1 MLKPLA
7 DRVILEVTK
16 EEETTVGG
24 IVLASNVQEKPQ
36 TGKIIA
42 VGDGRTM
49 RNGEKIAVAVSVGQT
64 VLFDKYAGSEVS
76 FEGKDYLI
84 VHEKDII
91 ATVD

>member
-1 MLKPLA
+1 M
-7 DRVILEVTK
+7 
-16 EEETTVGG
+16 
-24 IVLASNVQEKPQ
+24 QEKPQ

-84 VHEKDII
+84 VHEKDIV